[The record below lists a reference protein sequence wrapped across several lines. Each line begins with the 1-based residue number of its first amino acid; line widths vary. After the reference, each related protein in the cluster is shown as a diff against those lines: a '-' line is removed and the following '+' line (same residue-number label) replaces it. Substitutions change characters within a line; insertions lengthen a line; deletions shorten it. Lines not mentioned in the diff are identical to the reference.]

1 MIRQQLMGLAIAS
14 RPKCLNLNLR
24 TSGHCVVVVGI
35 CVQNLMT
42 MRLASV
48 S

>member
-1 MIRQQLMGLAIAS
+1 MIHHQLTNLVIAS
-14 RPKCLNLNLR
+14 RSKCLNLNLCM
-24 TSGHCVVVVGI
+24 SGYSAVAVGI

-42 MRLASV
+42 MPLACV